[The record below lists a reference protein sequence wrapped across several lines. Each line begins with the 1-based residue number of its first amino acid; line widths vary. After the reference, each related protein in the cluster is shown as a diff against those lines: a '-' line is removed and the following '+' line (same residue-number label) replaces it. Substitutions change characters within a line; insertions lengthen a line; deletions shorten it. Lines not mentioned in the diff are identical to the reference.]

1 MKKEIWKRMLCVA
14 TATVVCLTSIPG
26 TVFADETGCK
36 EAKDGKHVP
45 NEDKKELVK
54 MATCTEDGEWL
65 IYCLYCNTQYTTEII
80 PATGHEW
87 GDKKQ
92 IREAG
97 CVTTGE
103 VQYTCQNCNEV
114 KTETT
119 PAKGHTIVTD
129 KGVTP
134 TCTQSGLTEGKHC
147 SVCNEVIQKQKK
159 LAPKKHHA
167 VTDKAVE
174 ATCSKEG
181 LTEGKHCSVCNQ
193 VLVEQKK
200 VRKKRHVLQKKKGT
214 PATCTE
220 YGWTDRIFC
229 TVCNTVTQRRV
240 RIAPLGHTIVTDPAV
255 EATCTESGLTEGKH
269 CSVCKKVITRQ
280 KEIPAKG
287 HKIVTDP
294 AVEATC
300 TQSGLT
306 EGKHCSVCKEVIT
319 EQKVIPAKGH
329 TIVTDKA
336 VKATCEQSG
345 LTEGTHCSD
354 CNEVIQKQETIAAL
368 GHEYIAGAIYDKK
381 TAQVVDI
388 CKRCAKQT
396 KRLANL
402 VSLIGDEQN
411 TKFEDMDGK
420 EISSIPD
427 NLKIFSG
434 ESEDGKRNLLY
445 VNEKDEKQLR
455 EFSMLSE
462 HKELNNLTLQF
473 GKDENAGTIQMDAAD
488 GINQLG
494 IRMKPYENGEVLIY
508 VSEDIVNASIKNI
521 KKNGNS
527 IICETDNGSKLAIS
541 SDHMNYEVGK
551 TDVPKKKD
559 DSVLNQL
566 VAKRVEGSEDTVEF
580 SLQQVEEE
588 QKDSK
593 TEDESKAEKD
603 SKTEDKSKAENESK
617 AEDKSKTEDTAKTE
631 DKSASEDPMEPIQ
644 IIFATKEMAKDEE
657 EDEKKSQDD
666 STQIKMIEEDEPT
679 QKIEKIKDEEPSII
693 IVRFV
698 DPPVEEKKEEKE
710 EEKQEEVKTVNF
722 EFETLHTSCTISGYK
737 YCSFKEVN
745 DKYHKCKNKK
755 NIFKKCK
762 NTDTHKWSKGKCGEC
777 GAWHYNHTPVYYD
790 KIKDGIQG
798 WCTTCGMKWTGRGW
812 VIYGS

>member
-14 TATVVCLTSIPG
+14 TATVVCLTFIPG

-65 IYCLYCNTQYTTEII
+65 IYCLYCNTQYTTEVI

-87 GDKKQ
+87 GNKKQ

-114 KTETT
+114 KTETI

-147 SVCNEVIQKQKK
+147 SVCNEVLRKQKK

-240 RIAPLGHTIVTDPAV
+240 RIAPLGH
-255 EATCTESGLTEGKH
+255 
-269 CSVCKKVITRQ
+269 
-280 KEIPAKG
+280 
-287 HKIVTDP
+287 KIVTDP

-336 VKATCEQSG
+336 VKATCEQNG

-368 GHEYIAGAIYDKK
+368 GHEYIVGAIYDKK

-494 IRMKPYENGEVLIY
+494 IRMKPYENEEVLIY
-508 VSEDIVNASIKNI
+508 VSEDIVNAPIKNI

-541 SDHMNYEVGK
+541 SDHMNYKVGK

-580 SLQQVEEE
+580 SLQQIEEE
-588 QKDSK
+588 QKD
-593 TEDESKAEKD
+593 
-603 SKTEDKSKAENESK
+603 
-617 AEDKSKTEDTAKTE
+617 SKTEDTAKTE

-644 IIFATKEMAKDEE
+644 IIFETKEMAKDEE

-693 IVRFV
+693 IIRFV

-755 NIFKKCK
+755 NVFKKCK
-762 NTDTHKWSKGKCGEC
+762 NTDTHKWSKGKCVEC

-790 KIKDGIQG
+790 KIKDGIHG

>member
-1 MKKEIWKRMLCVA
+1 MKKGIWKRILCVA

-26 TVFADETGCK
+26 TVFADETGGK

-54 MATCTEDGEWL
+54 MATCTEDGECL
-65 IYCLYCNTQYTTEII
+65 IYCLYCNTQYTTEVI

-114 KTETT
+114 KTETI

-134 TCTQSGLTEGKHC
+134 TCTQTGLTEGKHC
-147 SVCNEVIQKQKK
+147 SVCNEVIRKQKK

-240 RIAPLGHTIVTDPAV
+240 RIAPLGHKIVTDKAV

-306 EGKHCSVCKEVIT
+306 EG
-319 EQKVIPAKGH
+319 
-329 TIVTDKA
+329 
-336 VKATCEQSG
+336 
-345 LTEGTHCSD
+345 THCSD

-368 GHEYIAGAIYDKK
+368 GHEYLSGAIYDKK

-551 TDVPKKKD
+551 KDVPKKKD

-588 QKDSK
+588 QKD
-593 TEDESKAEKD
+593 
-603 SKTEDKSKAENESK
+603 
-617 AEDKSKTEDTAKTE
+617 SKTEDTAKTE

-693 IVRFV
+693 IIRFV

-710 EEKQEEVKTVNF
+710 EEKQEEVKTENF

-755 NIFKKCK
+755 NVFKKCK
-762 NTDTHKWSKGKCGEC
+762 NTDTHKWSKGKCVEC

-790 KIKDGIQG
+790 RVVKKGEHG
-798 WCTTCGMKWTGRGW
+798 WCTTCGMKWSGRNW
-812 VIYGS
+812 TL

>member
-65 IYCLYCNTQYTTEII
+65 IYCLYCNTQYTTEVI

-114 KTETT
+114 KTETI

-134 TCTQSGLTEGKHC
+134 TCTQTGLTEGKHC
-147 SVCNEVIQKQKK
+147 SVCNEVIRKQKK

-240 RIAPLGHTIVTDPAV
+240 RIAPLGHKIVTDKAV

-306 EGKHCSVCKEVIT
+306 EG
-319 EQKVIPAKGH
+319 
-329 TIVTDKA
+329 
-336 VKATCEQSG
+336 
-345 LTEGTHCSD
+345 THCSD

-368 GHEYIAGAIYDKK
+368 GHEYLSGAIYDKK

-434 ESEDGKRNLLY
+434 ESDDGKRNLLY

-541 SDHMNYEVGK
+541 SDHMNYKVGK

-580 SLQQVEEE
+580 SLQQIEEE
-588 QKDSK
+588 QKD
-593 TEDESKAEKD
+593 
-603 SKTEDKSKAENESK
+603 
-617 AEDKSKTEDTAKTE
+617 SKTEDTAKTE
-631 DKSASEDPMEPIQ
+631 DKSASEEPMEPIR
-644 IIFATKEMAKDEE
+644 IIFETKEMAKDEE

-693 IVRFV
+693 IIRFV

-755 NIFKKCK
+755 NVFKKCK
-762 NTDTHKWSKGKCGEC
+762 NTDTHKWSKGKCVEC

-790 KIKDGIQG
+790 RVVKKGEHG
-798 WCTTCGMKWTGRGW
+798 WCTTCGMKWSGRNW
-812 VIYGS
+812 TL

>member
-229 TVCNTVTQRRV
+229 TVCNTITQRRV
-240 RIAPLGHTIVTDPAV
+240 RIAPLGHKIVTDKAV

-269 CSVCKKVITRQ
+269 CSVCKK
-280 KEIPAKG
+280 
-287 HKIVTDP
+287 
-294 AVEATC
+294 
-300 TQSGLT
+300 
-306 EGKHCSVCKEVIT
+306 VIT

-368 GHEYIAGAIYDKK
+368 GHEYLSGAIYDKK

-541 SDHMNYEVGK
+541 SDHMNYKVGK

-580 SLQQVEEE
+580 SLQQIEEE
-588 QKDSK
+588 QKD
-593 TEDESKAEKD
+593 
-603 SKTEDKSKAENESK
+603 
-617 AEDKSKTEDTAKTE
+617 SKTEDTAKTE
-631 DKSASEDPMEPIQ
+631 DKSASEEPMEPIQ

-693 IVRFV
+693 IIRFV

-762 NTDTHKWSKGKCGEC
+762 NTDTHKWSKGKCVEC

-790 KIKDGIQG
+790 KIKDGIHG

>member
-1 MKKEIWKRMLCVA
+1 M
-14 TATVVCLTSIPG
+14 
-26 TVFADETGCK
+26 
-36 EAKDGKHVP
+36 
-45 NEDKKELVK
+45 
-54 MATCTEDGEWL
+54 
-65 IYCLYCNTQYTTEII
+65 
-80 PATGHEW
+80 
-87 GDKKQ
+87 
-92 IREAG
+92 
-97 CVTTGE
+97 
-103 VQYTCQNCNEV
+103 
-114 KTETT
+114 
-119 PAKGHTIVTD
+119 
-129 KGVTP
+129 
-134 TCTQSGLTEGKHC
+134 
-147 SVCNEVIQKQKK
+147 
-159 LAPKKHHA
+159 
-167 VTDKAVE
+167 
-174 ATCSKEG
+174 
-181 LTEGKHCSVCNQ
+181 
-193 VLVEQKK
+193 EQKK

-240 RIAPLGHTIVTDPAV
+240 RIAPLGHKIVTDKAV

-287 HKIVTDP
+287 HKIVMDP

-580 SLQQVEEE
+580 SLQQIEEE
-588 QKDSK
+588 QKD
-593 TEDESKAEKD
+593 
-603 SKTEDKSKAENESK
+603 
-617 AEDKSKTEDTAKTE
+617 SKTEDTAKTE
-631 DKSASEDPMEPIQ
+631 DKSASEEPMEPIR
-644 IIFATKEMAKDEE
+644 IIFETKEMAKDED

-679 QKIEKIKDEEPSII
+679 QKIEKIKMRSRVSSSSDS
-693 IVRFV
+693 
-698 DPPVEEKKEEKE
+698 
-710 EEKQEEVKTVNF
+710 
-722 EFETLHTSCTISGYK
+722 
-737 YCSFKEVN
+737 
-745 DKYHKCKNKK
+745 
-755 NIFKKCK
+755 
-762 NTDTHKWSKGKCGEC
+762 
-777 GAWHYNHTPVYYD
+777 
-790 KIKDGIQG
+790 
-798 WCTTCGMKWTGRGW
+798 
-812 VIYGS
+812 

>member
-147 SVCNEVIQKQKK
+147 SVCNEVIRKQKK

-240 RIAPLGHTIVTDPAV
+240 RIAPLGHKIVTDKAV
-255 EATCTESGLTEGKH
+255 EATCTE
-269 CSVCKKVITRQ
+269 
-280 KEIPAKG
+280 
-287 HKIVTDP
+287 
-294 AVEATC
+294 
-300 TQSGLT
+300 SGLT

-368 GHEYIAGAIYDKK
+368 GHEYLSGAIYDKK

-434 ESEDGKRNLLY
+434 ESDDGKRNLLY

-527 IICETDNGSKLAIS
+527 IICETDNGSKLVIS
-541 SDHMNYEVGK
+541 SDHMNYKVGK

-580 SLQQVEEE
+580 SLQQIEEE

-593 TEDESKAEKD
+593 TK
-603 SKTEDKSKAENESK
+603 
-617 AEDKSKTEDTAKTE
+617 DTAKTE
-631 DKSASEDPMEPIQ
+631 DKSASEEPMEPIR
-644 IIFATKEMAKDEE
+644 IIFETKEMAKDEE

-666 STQIKMIEEDEPT
+666 STQIKMIKEDEPT

-693 IVRFV
+693 IIRFV

-722 EFETLHTSCTISGYK
+722 EFETLHTSCTISGYE

>member
-65 IYCLYCNTQYTTEII
+65 IYCLYCNTQYTTEVI

-114 KTETT
+114 KTETI

-134 TCTQSGLTEGKHC
+134 TCTQTGLTEGKHC
-147 SVCNEVIQKQKK
+147 SVCNEVIRKQKK

-240 RIAPLGHTIVTDPAV
+240 RIAPLGHKIVTDKAV

-306 EGKHCSVCKEVIT
+306 EG
-319 EQKVIPAKGH
+319 
-329 TIVTDKA
+329 
-336 VKATCEQSG
+336 
-345 LTEGTHCSD
+345 THCSD

-368 GHEYIAGAIYDKK
+368 GHEYLSGAIYDKK

-541 SDHMNYEVGK
+541 SDHMNYKVGK

-593 TEDESKAEKD
+593 TED
-603 SKTEDKSKAENESK
+603 
-617 AEDKSKTEDTAKTE
+617 TAKTE
-631 DKSASEDPMEPIQ
+631 DKSASEEPMEPIR
-644 IIFATKEMAKDEE
+644 IIFETKEMAKDED

-666 STQIKMIEEDEPT
+666 STQIKMIKEDEPT

-693 IVRFV
+693 IIRFV

-755 NIFKKCK
+755 NVFKKCK
-762 NTDTHKWSKGKCGEC
+762 NTDTHKWSKGKCVEC

-790 KIKDGIQG
+790 KIKDGIHG

>member
-1 MKKEIWKRMLCVA
+1 MKKGIWKRILCVA

-65 IYCLYCNTQYTTEII
+65 IYCLYCNTQYTTEVI

-97 CVTTGE
+97 CVTTSE

-147 SVCNEVIQKQKK
+147 SVCNEVIRKQKK

-240 RIAPLGHTIVTDPAV
+240 RIAPLGHKIVTDKAV

-280 KEIPAKG
+280 QEIPAKG

-306 EGKHCSVCKEVIT
+306 EGKHCS
-319 EQKVIPAKGH
+319 
-329 TIVTDKA
+329 
-336 VKATCEQSG
+336 
-345 LTEGTHCSD
+345 D

-368 GHEYIAGAIYDKK
+368 GHEYLSGAIYDKK

-402 VSLIGDEQN
+402 VSLTGNEQN

-541 SDHMNYEVGK
+541 SDHMNYKVGK

-580 SLQQVEEE
+580 SLQQIEEE
-588 QKDSK
+588 QKD
-593 TEDESKAEKD
+593 
-603 SKTEDKSKAENESK
+603 
-617 AEDKSKTEDTAKTE
+617 SKTEDTAKTE

-644 IIFATKEMAKDEE
+644 IIFATKEMAKDED

-666 STQIKMIEEDEPT
+666 STQIKMIKEDEPT
-679 QKIEKIKDEEPSII
+679 QKIGKIKDEEPSII
-693 IVRFV
+693 IIRFV

-762 NTDTHKWSKGKCGEC
+762 NTDTHKWSKGKCVEC

-790 KIKDGIQG
+790 KIKDGIHG
-798 WCTTCGMKWTGRGW
+798 WCTTCGMKWSGRNW
-812 VIYGS
+812 TL

>member
-1 MKKEIWKRMLCVA
+1 MKKEIWKRILCVA

-65 IYCLYCNTQYTTEII
+65 IYCLYCNTQYTTEVI

-119 PAKGHTIVTD
+119 PAKGHTIITD

-147 SVCNEVIQKQKK
+147 SVCNEVLRKQKK

-240 RIAPLGHTIVTDPAV
+240 RIAPLGHKIVTDKAV

-280 KEIPAKG
+280 QEIPAKG

-300 TQSGLT
+300 T
-306 EGKHCSVCKEVIT
+306 
-319 EQKVIPAKGH
+319 
-329 TIVTDKA
+329 
-336 VKATCEQSG
+336 QSG

-368 GHEYIAGAIYDKK
+368 GHEYLSGAIYDKK

-541 SDHMNYEVGK
+541 SDHMNYKVGK

-580 SLQQVEEE
+580 SLQQIEEE

-593 TEDESKAEKD
+593 TK
-603 SKTEDKSKAENESK
+603 
-617 AEDKSKTEDTAKTE
+617 DTAKTE
-631 DKSASEDPMEPIQ
+631 DKSASEEPMEPIR
-644 IIFATKEMAKDEE
+644 IIFETKEMAKDDD

-693 IVRFV
+693 IIRFV

-755 NIFKKCK
+755 NVFKKCK
-762 NTDTHKWSKGKCGEC
+762 NTDTHKWSKGKCVEC

-790 KIKDGIQG
+790 RVVKKGEHG
-798 WCTTCGMKWTGRGW
+798 WCTTCGMKWSGRNW
-812 VIYGS
+812 TL

>member
-1 MKKEIWKRMLCVA
+1 MKKGIWKRILCVA

-54 MATCTEDGEWL
+54 MATCTEDGECL
-65 IYCLYCNTQYTTEII
+65 IYCLYCNTQYTTEVI

-114 KTETT
+114 KTETI

-134 TCTQSGLTEGKHC
+134 TCTQTGLTEGKHC
-147 SVCNEVIQKQKK
+147 SVCNEVIRKQKK

-181 LTEGKHCSVCNQ
+181 LTEGKHCS
-193 VLVEQKK
+193 
-200 VRKKRHVLQKKKGT
+200 
-214 PATCTE
+214 
-220 YGWTDRIFC
+220 
-229 TVCNTVTQRRV
+229 
-240 RIAPLGHTIVTDPAV
+240 
-255 EATCTESGLTEGKH
+255 
-269 CSVCKKVITRQ
+269 
-280 KEIPAKG
+280 
-287 HKIVTDP
+287 
-294 AVEATC
+294 
-300 TQSGLT
+300 
-306 EGKHCSVCKEVIT
+306 
-319 EQKVIPAKGH
+319 
-329 TIVTDKA
+329 
-336 VKATCEQSG
+336 
-345 LTEGTHCSD
+345 D

-368 GHEYIAGAIYDKK
+368 GHEYLSGAIYDKK

-551 TDVPKKKD
+551 KDVPKKKD

-588 QKDSK
+588 QKD
-593 TEDESKAEKD
+593 
-603 SKTEDKSKAENESK
+603 
-617 AEDKSKTEDTAKTE
+617 SKTEDTAKTE

-693 IVRFV
+693 IIRFV

-755 NIFKKCK
+755 NVFKKCK
-762 NTDTHKWSKGKCGEC
+762 NTDTHKWSKGKCVEC

-790 KIKDGIQG
+790 RVVKKGEHG
-798 WCTTCGMKWTGRGW
+798 WCTTCGMKWSGRNW
-812 VIYGS
+812 TL

>member
-1 MKKEIWKRMLCVA
+1 M
-14 TATVVCLTSIPG
+14 
-26 TVFADETGCK
+26 
-36 EAKDGKHVP
+36 
-45 NEDKKELVK
+45 
-54 MATCTEDGEWL
+54 
-65 IYCLYCNTQYTTEII
+65 
-80 PATGHEW
+80 
-87 GDKKQ
+87 
-92 IREAG
+92 
-97 CVTTGE
+97 
-103 VQYTCQNCNEV
+103 
-114 KTETT
+114 
-119 PAKGHTIVTD
+119 
-129 KGVTP
+129 
-134 TCTQSGLTEGKHC
+134 
-147 SVCNEVIQKQKK
+147 
-159 LAPKKHHA
+159 
-167 VTDKAVE
+167 
-174 ATCSKEG
+174 
-181 LTEGKHCSVCNQ
+181 
-193 VLVEQKK
+193 
-200 VRKKRHVLQKKKGT
+200 
-214 PATCTE
+214 
-220 YGWTDRIFC
+220 
-229 TVCNTVTQRRV
+229 
-240 RIAPLGHTIVTDPAV
+240 
-255 EATCTESGLTEGKH
+255 
-269 CSVCKKVITRQ
+269 
-280 KEIPAKG
+280 
-287 HKIVTDP
+287 
-294 AVEATC
+294 
-300 TQSGLT
+300 
-306 EGKHCSVCKEVIT
+306 IT

-381 TAQVVDI
+381 TAQVIDI

-402 VSLIGDEQN
+402 VSLMGDEQN

-434 ESEDGKRNLLY
+434 ESVDGKRNLLY

-494 IRMKPYENGEVLIY
+494 IRMKPYKNGEVLIY

-527 IICETDNGSKLAIS
+527 IICETDNGSKLTIS

-588 QKDSK
+588 QKDLK

-631 DKSASEDPMEPIQ
+631 DKSASEEPMEPIR
-644 IIFATKEMAKDEE
+644 IIFETKEMAKDEE

-666 STQIKMIEEDEPT
+666 STQIKMIKEDEPT

-693 IVRFV
+693 IIRFV

-722 EFETLHTSCTISGYK
+722 EFETLHTSCTISGYE

-762 NTDTHKWSKGKCGEC
+762 NTDTHKWSKGKCVEC

-790 KIKDGIQG
+790 RVVKKGEHG
-798 WCTTCGMKWTGRGW
+798 WCTTCGMKWSGRNW
-812 VIYGS
+812 TL

>member
-1 MKKEIWKRMLCVA
+1 MEKD
-14 TATVVCLTSIPG
+14 VVCLTSIPG

-65 IYCLYCNTQYTTEII
+65 IYCLYCNTQYTTEVI

-97 CVTTGE
+97 CMTTGE

-147 SVCNEVIQKQKK
+147 SVCNEMLRKQKK

-181 LTEGKHCSVCNQ
+181 LTEGRHCSVCNQ

-240 RIAPLGHTIVTDPAV
+240 RIAPLGHKIVTDKAV

-280 KEIPAKG
+280 QEIPAKG

-300 TQSGLT
+300 T
-306 EGKHCSVCKEVIT
+306 
-319 EQKVIPAKGH
+319 
-329 TIVTDKA
+329 
-336 VKATCEQSG
+336 QSG

-368 GHEYIAGAIYDKK
+368 GHEYLSGAIYDKK

-551 TDVPKKKD
+551 TDVPKRKD

-580 SLQQVEEE
+580 SLQQIEEE
-588 QKDSK
+588 QKD
-593 TEDESKAEKD
+593 
-603 SKTEDKSKAENESK
+603 
-617 AEDKSKTEDTAKTE
+617 SKTEDTAKTE
-631 DKSASEDPMEPIQ
+631 DKSASEEPMEPIR
-644 IIFATKEMAKDEE
+644 IIFETKEMAKDEE

-693 IVRFV
+693 IIRFV

-755 NIFKKCK
+755 NVFKKCK
-762 NTDTHKWSKGKCGEC
+762 NTDTHKWSKGKCVEC

-790 KIKDGIQG
+790 KIKDGIHG

>member
-14 TATVVCLTSIPG
+14 TATVVCLTFIPG

-65 IYCLYCNTQYTTEII
+65 IYCLYCNTQYTTEVI

-87 GDKKQ
+87 GNKKQ

-114 KTETT
+114 KTETI

-147 SVCNEVIQKQKK
+147 SVCNEVLRKQKK

-240 RIAPLGHTIVTDPAV
+240 RIAPLGH
-255 EATCTESGLTEGKH
+255 
-269 CSVCKKVITRQ
+269 
-280 KEIPAKG
+280 
-287 HKIVTDP
+287 KIVTDP

-336 VKATCEQSG
+336 VKATCEQNG

-368 GHEYIAGAIYDKK
+368 GHEYIVGAIYDKK

-541 SDHMNYEVGK
+541 SDHMNYKVGK

-580 SLQQVEEE
+580 SLQQIEEE

-593 TEDESKAEKD
+593 TED
-603 SKTEDKSKAENESK
+603 
-617 AEDKSKTEDTAKTE
+617 TAKTE
-631 DKSASEDPMEPIQ
+631 DESASEEPMEPIR

-666 STQIKMIEEDEPT
+666 STQIKMIKEDEPT

-693 IVRFV
+693 IIRFV

-762 NTDTHKWSKGKCGEC
+762 NTDTHKWSKGKCVEC

-790 KIKDGIQG
+790 KIKDGIHG

>member
-65 IYCLYCNTQYTTEII
+65 IYCLYCNTQYTTEVI

-92 IREAG
+92 IREVG

-229 TVCNTVTQRRV
+229 TVCNTITQRRV
-240 RIAPLGHTIVTDPAV
+240 RIAPLGHTIVTDQAV
-255 EATCTESGLTEGKH
+255 EATCTQNGLTEGKH
-269 CSVCKKVITRQ
+269 CSVCN
-280 KEIPAKG
+280 
-287 HKIVTDP
+287 
-294 AVEATC
+294 
-300 TQSGLT
+300 
-306 EGKHCSVCKEVIT
+306 EVIT
-319 EQKVIPAKGH
+319 KQKEIPAKGH

-368 GHEYIAGAIYDKK
+368 GHEYLSGAIYDKK

-402 VSLIGDEQN
+402 VSLTGNEQN

-445 VNEKDEKQLR
+445 VNEKDKKQLR

-527 IICETDNGSKLAIS
+527 IICETDNGSKLVIS
-541 SDHMNYEVGK
+541 SDHMNYKVGK

-580 SLQQVEEE
+580 SLQQIEEE

-593 TEDESKAEKD
+593 TK
-603 SKTEDKSKAENESK
+603 
-617 AEDKSKTEDTAKTE
+617 DTAKTE
-631 DKSASEDPMEPIQ
+631 DKSASEEPMEPIR
-644 IIFATKEMAKDEE
+644 IIFETKEMAKDDD

-693 IVRFV
+693 IIRFV

-722 EFETLHTSCTISGYK
+722 KFETLHTSCTISGYK

-762 NTDTHKWSKGKCGEC
+762 NTDTHKWSKGKCVEC

-790 KIKDGIQG
+790 RVVKKGEHG
-798 WCTTCGMKWTGRGW
+798 WCTTCGMKWSGRNW
-812 VIYGS
+812 TL

>member
-65 IYCLYCNTQYTTEII
+65 IYCLYCNTQYTTEVI

-147 SVCNEVIQKQKK
+147 SVCNEVIRKQKK

-240 RIAPLGHTIVTDPAV
+240 RIAPLGHKIVTDKAV

-269 CSVCKKVITRQ
+269 CSVCKK
-280 KEIPAKG
+280 
-287 HKIVTDP
+287 
-294 AVEATC
+294 
-300 TQSGLT
+300 
-306 EGKHCSVCKEVIT
+306 VIT

-368 GHEYIAGAIYDKK
+368 GHEYLSGAIYDKK

-402 VSLIGDEQN
+402 VSLTGNEQN

-527 IICETDNGSKLAIS
+527 IICETDNGSKLVIS
-541 SDHMNYEVGK
+541 SDHMNYKVGK

-580 SLQQVEEE
+580 SLQQIEEE

-593 TEDESKAEKD
+593 TK
-603 SKTEDKSKAENESK
+603 
-617 AEDKSKTEDTAKTE
+617 DTAKTK
-631 DKSASEDPMEPIQ
+631 DKSASEEPMEPIR
-644 IIFATKEMAKDEE
+644 IIFETKEMAKDDD

-693 IVRFV
+693 IIRFV

-722 EFETLHTSCTISGYK
+722 KFETLHTSCTISGYK

-762 NTDTHKWSKGKCGEC
+762 NTDTHKWSKGKCVEC

-790 KIKDGIQG
+790 RVVKKGEHG
-798 WCTTCGMKWTGRGW
+798 WCTTCGMKWSGRNW
-812 VIYGS
+812 TL

>member
-65 IYCLYCNTQYTTEII
+65 IYCLYCNTQYTTEVI

-229 TVCNTVTQRRV
+229 TVCNTITQRMV
-240 RIAPLGHTIVTDPAV
+240 RIAPLGHTIVTDQAV
-255 EATCTESGLTEGKH
+255 EATCTQNGLTEGKH
-269 CSVCKKVITRQ
+269 CSVCN
-280 KEIPAKG
+280 
-287 HKIVTDP
+287 
-294 AVEATC
+294 
-300 TQSGLT
+300 
-306 EGKHCSVCKEVIT
+306 EVIT
-319 EQKVIPAKGH
+319 KQKEIPAKGH

-368 GHEYIAGAIYDKK
+368 GHEYLSGAIYDKK

-402 VSLIGDEQN
+402 VSLTGNEQN

-445 VNEKDEKQLR
+445 VNEKDKKQLR

-527 IICETDNGSKLAIS
+527 IICETDNGSKLVIS
-541 SDHMNYEVGK
+541 SDHMNYKVGK

-580 SLQQVEEE
+580 SLQQIEEE

-593 TEDESKAEKD
+593 TK
-603 SKTEDKSKAENESK
+603 
-617 AEDKSKTEDTAKTE
+617 DTAKTE
-631 DKSASEDPMEPIQ
+631 DKSASEEPMEPIR
-644 IIFATKEMAKDEE
+644 IIFETKEMAKDDD

-693 IVRFV
+693 IIRFV

-722 EFETLHTSCTISGYK
+722 KFETLHTSCTISGYK

-762 NTDTHKWSKGKCGEC
+762 NTDTHKWSKGKCVEC

-790 KIKDGIQG
+790 RVVKKGEHG
-798 WCTTCGMKWTGRGW
+798 WCTTCGMKWSGRNW
-812 VIYGS
+812 TL

>member
-45 NEDKKELVK
+45 NEAKKELVK

-103 VQYTCQNCNEV
+103 VQYTCQNCSEV

-240 RIAPLGHTIVTDPAV
+240 RIAPLGHKIVTDKAV

-300 TQSGLT
+300 TQNGLT
-306 EGKHCSVCKEVIT
+306 EGKHCSVCNEVIT
-319 EQKVIPAKGH
+319 KQKEIPAKGH

-354 CNEVIQKQETIAAL
+354 CNEVIQKQETVAAL

-381 TAQVVDI
+381 TAQVTDI
-388 CKRCAKQT
+388 CKRCGKKT

-402 VSLIGDEQN
+402 VSLTGNEQN

-420 EISSIPD
+420 EISSIPE

-455 EFSMLSE
+455 EFSML
-462 HKELNNLTLQF
+462 F
-473 GKDENAGTIQMDAAD
+473 RA
-488 GINQLG
+488 
-494 IRMKPYENGEVLIY
+494 
-508 VSEDIVNASIKNI
+508 
-521 KKNGNS
+521 
-527 IICETDNGSKLAIS
+527 
-541 SDHMNYEVGK
+541 
-551 TDVPKKKD
+551 
-559 DSVLNQL
+559 
-566 VAKRVEGSEDTVEF
+566 
-580 SLQQVEEE
+580 
-588 QKDSK
+588 
-593 TEDESKAEKD
+593 
-603 SKTEDKSKAENESK
+603 
-617 AEDKSKTEDTAKTE
+617 
-631 DKSASEDPMEPIQ
+631 
-644 IIFATKEMAKDEE
+644 
-657 EDEKKSQDD
+657 
-666 STQIKMIEEDEPT
+666 
-679 QKIEKIKDEEPSII
+679 
-693 IVRFV
+693 
-698 DPPVEEKKEEKE
+698 
-710 EEKQEEVKTVNF
+710 
-722 EFETLHTSCTISGYK
+722 
-737 YCSFKEVN
+737 
-745 DKYHKCKNKK
+745 
-755 NIFKKCK
+755 
-762 NTDTHKWSKGKCGEC
+762 
-777 GAWHYNHTPVYYD
+777 
-790 KIKDGIQG
+790 
-798 WCTTCGMKWTGRGW
+798 
-812 VIYGS
+812 

>member
-1 MKKEIWKRMLCVA
+1 MEKD
-14 TATVVCLTSIPG
+14 VVCLTSIPG

-65 IYCLYCNTQYTTEII
+65 IYCLYCNTQYTTEVI

-97 CVTTGE
+97 CMTTGE

-147 SVCNEVIQKQKK
+147 SVCNEVIRKQKK

-181 LTEGKHCSVCNQ
+181 LTEGRHCSVCNQ

-240 RIAPLGHTIVTDPAV
+240 RIAPLGHKIVTDKAV

-306 EGKHCSVCKEVIT
+306 EG
-319 EQKVIPAKGH
+319 
-329 TIVTDKA
+329 
-336 VKATCEQSG
+336 
-345 LTEGTHCSD
+345 THCSD

-368 GHEYIAGAIYDKK
+368 GHEYLSGAIYDKK

-551 TDVPKKKD
+551 TDVPKRKD

-580 SLQQVEEE
+580 SLQQIEEE
-588 QKDSK
+588 QKD
-593 TEDESKAEKD
+593 
-603 SKTEDKSKAENESK
+603 
-617 AEDKSKTEDTAKTE
+617 SKTEDTAKTE
-631 DKSASEDPMEPIQ
+631 DKSASEEPMEPIR
-644 IIFATKEMAKDEE
+644 IIFETKEMAKDEE

-693 IVRFV
+693 IIRFV

-755 NIFKKCK
+755 NVFKKCK
-762 NTDTHKWSKGKCGEC
+762 NTDTHKWSKGKCVEC

-790 KIKDGIQG
+790 KIKDGIHG

>member
-65 IYCLYCNTQYTTEII
+65 IYCLYCNTQYTTEVI

-114 KTETT
+114 KTETI

-134 TCTQSGLTEGKHC
+134 TCTQTGLTEGKHC
-147 SVCNEVIQKQKK
+147 SVCNEVIRKQKK

-167 VTDKAVE
+167 ITDKAVE

-240 RIAPLGHTIVTDPAV
+240 RIAPLGHKIVTDKAV

-306 EGKHCSVCKEVIT
+306 EG
-319 EQKVIPAKGH
+319 
-329 TIVTDKA
+329 
-336 VKATCEQSG
+336 
-345 LTEGTHCSD
+345 THCSD

-368 GHEYIAGAIYDKK
+368 GHEYLSGAIYDKK

-541 SDHMNYEVGK
+541 SDHMNYKVGK

-593 TEDESKAEKD
+593 TED
-603 SKTEDKSKAENESK
+603 
-617 AEDKSKTEDTAKTE
+617 TAKTE
-631 DKSASEDPMEPIQ
+631 DKSASEEPMEPIR
-644 IIFATKEMAKDEE
+644 IIFETKEMAKD

-666 STQIKMIEEDEPT
+666 STQIKMIKEDEPT

-693 IVRFV
+693 IIRFV

-762 NTDTHKWSKGKCGEC
+762 NTDTHKWSKGKCVEC

-790 KIKDGIQG
+790 RVVKKGEHG
-798 WCTTCGMKWTGRGW
+798 WCTTCGMKWSGRNW
-812 VIYGS
+812 TL

>member
-65 IYCLYCNTQYTTEII
+65 IYCLYCNTQYTTEVI

-97 CVTTGE
+97 CMTTGE

-147 SVCNEVIQKQKK
+147 SVCNEMLRKQKK

-229 TVCNTVTQRRV
+229 TVCNTITQRRV
-240 RIAPLGHTIVTDPAV
+240 RIAPLGHTIVTDQAV
-255 EATCTESGLTEGKH
+255 EATCTQNGLTEGKH
-269 CSVCKKVITRQ
+269 CSVCN
-280 KEIPAKG
+280 
-287 HKIVTDP
+287 
-294 AVEATC
+294 
-300 TQSGLT
+300 
-306 EGKHCSVCKEVIT
+306 EVIT
-319 EQKVIPAKGH
+319 KQKEIPAKGH

-368 GHEYIAGAIYDKK
+368 GHEYLSGAIYDKK
-381 TAQVVDI
+381 TAQVIDI

-402 VSLIGDEQN
+402 VSLMGDEQN

-434 ESEDGKRNLLY
+434 ESDDGKRNLLY

-541 SDHMNYEVGK
+541 SDHMNYKVGK

-580 SLQQVEEE
+580 SLQQIEEE
-588 QKDSK
+588 QKD
-593 TEDESKAEKD
+593 
-603 SKTEDKSKAENESK
+603 
-617 AEDKSKTEDTAKTE
+617 SKTEDTAKTE
-631 DKSASEDPMEPIQ
+631 DKSASEEPMEPIR
-644 IIFATKEMAKDEE
+644 IIFETKEMAKDEE

-666 STQIKMIEEDEPT
+666 STQIKMIKEDEPT

-693 IVRFV
+693 IIRFV

-762 NTDTHKWSKGKCGEC
+762 NTDTHKWSKGKCVEC

-790 KIKDGIQG
+790 KIKDGIHG

>member
-1 MKKEIWKRMLCVA
+1 MKKGIWKRILCVA

-65 IYCLYCNTQYTTEII
+65 IYCLYCNTQYTTEVI

-114 KTETT
+114 KTETI

-134 TCTQSGLTEGKHC
+134 TCTQ
-147 SVCNEVIQKQKK
+147 
-159 LAPKKHHA
+159 
-167 VTDKAVE
+167 
-174 ATCSKEG
+174 
-181 LTEGKHCSVCNQ
+181 
-193 VLVEQKK
+193 
-200 VRKKRHVLQKKKGT
+200 
-214 PATCTE
+214 
-220 YGWTDRIFC
+220 
-229 TVCNTVTQRRV
+229 
-240 RIAPLGHTIVTDPAV
+240 
-255 EATCTESGLTEGKH
+255 SGLTEGKH

-368 GHEYIAGAIYDKK
+368 GHEYLSGAIYDKK
-381 TAQVVDI
+381 TAQVIDI

-402 VSLIGDEQN
+402 VSLMGDEQN

-693 IVRFV
+693 IIRFV

>member
-1 MKKEIWKRMLCVA
+1 MKKGIWKRMLCVA

-65 IYCLYCNTQYTTEII
+65 IYCLYCNTQYTTEVI

-114 KTETT
+114 KTETI

-147 SVCNEVIQKQKK
+147 SVCNEVIRKQKK

-240 RIAPLGHTIVTDPAV
+240 RIAPLGH
-255 EATCTESGLTEGKH
+255 
-269 CSVCKKVITRQ
+269 
-280 KEIPAKG
+280 
-287 HKIVTDP
+287 KIVTDP

-368 GHEYIAGAIYDKK
+368 GHEYLSGAIYDKK

-473 GKDENAGTIQMDAAD
+473 GKDENAGTIQMDAGD

-551 TDVPKKKD
+551 TDVPKRKD

-580 SLQQVEEE
+580 SLQQIEEE
-588 QKDSK
+588 QKD
-593 TEDESKAEKD
+593 
-603 SKTEDKSKAENESK
+603 
-617 AEDKSKTEDTAKTE
+617 SKTEDTAKTE

-644 IIFATKEMAKDEE
+644 IIFETKEMAKDEE

-693 IVRFV
+693 IIRFV

-737 YCSFKEVN
+737 YCSFKEIN

>member
-65 IYCLYCNTQYTTEII
+65 IYCLYCNTQYTTEVI

-114 KTETT
+114 KTETI

-134 TCTQSGLTEGKHC
+134 TCTQTGLTEGKHC
-147 SVCNEVIQKQKK
+147 SVCNEVIRKQKK

-240 RIAPLGHTIVTDPAV
+240 RIAPLGHKIVTDKAV

-306 EGKHCSVCKEVIT
+306 EG
-319 EQKVIPAKGH
+319 
-329 TIVTDKA
+329 
-336 VKATCEQSG
+336 
-345 LTEGTHCSD
+345 THCSD

-368 GHEYIAGAIYDKK
+368 GHEYLSGAIYDKK

-551 TDVPKKKD
+551 TDVPKRKD

-580 SLQQVEEE
+580 SLQQIEEE
-588 QKDSK
+588 QKD
-593 TEDESKAEKD
+593 
-603 SKTEDKSKAENESK
+603 
-617 AEDKSKTEDTAKTE
+617 SKTEDTAKTE

-644 IIFATKEMAKDEE
+644 IIFETKEMAKDEE

-693 IVRFV
+693 IIRFV

-737 YCSFKEVN
+737 YCSFKEV
-745 DKYHKCKNKK
+745 
-755 NIFKKCK
+755 I
-762 NTDTHKWSKGKCGEC
+762 
-777 GAWHYNHTPVYYD
+777 
-790 KIKDGIQG
+790 IKLY
-798 WCTTCGMKWTGRGW
+798 M
-812 VIYGS
+812 SF

>member
-1 MKKEIWKRMLCVA
+1 MLCVA

-65 IYCLYCNTQYTTEII
+65 IYCLYCNTQYTTEVI

-147 SVCNEVIQKQKK
+147 SVCNEVIRKQKK

-240 RIAPLGHTIVTDPAV
+240 RIAPLGHKIVTDKAV

-269 CSVCKKVITRQ
+269 CSVCKK
-280 KEIPAKG
+280 
-287 HKIVTDP
+287 
-294 AVEATC
+294 
-300 TQSGLT
+300 
-306 EGKHCSVCKEVIT
+306 VIT

-368 GHEYIAGAIYDKK
+368 GHEYLSGAIYDKK

-402 VSLIGDEQN
+402 VSLTGNEQN

-527 IICETDNGSKLAIS
+527 IICETDNGSKLVIS
-541 SDHMNYEVGK
+541 SDHMNYKVGK

-580 SLQQVEEE
+580 SLQQIEEE

-593 TEDESKAEKD
+593 TK
-603 SKTEDKSKAENESK
+603 
-617 AEDKSKTEDTAKTE
+617 DTAKTE
-631 DKSASEDPMEPIQ
+631 DKSASEEPMEPIR
-644 IIFATKEMAKDEE
+644 IIFETKEMAKDDD

-693 IVRFV
+693 IIRFV

-722 EFETLHTSCTISGYK
+722 KFETLHTSCTISGYK

-762 NTDTHKWSKGKCGEC
+762 NTDTHKWSKGKCVEC

-790 KIKDGIQG
+790 RVVKKGEHG
-798 WCTTCGMKWTGRGW
+798 WCTTCGMKWSGRNW
-812 VIYGS
+812 TL

>member
-1 MKKEIWKRMLCVA
+1 MKKGIWKRILCVA

-65 IYCLYCNTQYTTEII
+65 IYCLYCNTQYTTEVI

-147 SVCNEVIQKQKK
+147 SVCNEVIRKQKK

-240 RIAPLGHTIVTDPAV
+240 RIAPLGHKIVTDKAV
-255 EATCTESGLTEGKH
+255 EATCTE
-269 CSVCKKVITRQ
+269 
-280 KEIPAKG
+280 
-287 HKIVTDP
+287 
-294 AVEATC
+294 
-300 TQSGLT
+300 SGLT

-368 GHEYIAGAIYDKK
+368 GHEYLSGAIYDKK

-434 ESEDGKRNLLY
+434 ESDDGKRNLLY

-473 GKDENAGTIQMDAAD
+473 GKDENAGAIQMDAAD

-541 SDHMNYEVGK
+541 SDHMNYKVGK

-593 TEDESKAEKD
+593 TED
-603 SKTEDKSKAENESK
+603 
-617 AEDKSKTEDTAKTE
+617 TAKTE
-631 DKSASEDPMEPIQ
+631 DKSASEEPMEPIQ
-644 IIFATKEMAKDEE
+644 IIFATKEMAKDDD

-666 STQIKMIEEDEPT
+666 STQIKMIKEDEPT

-693 IVRFV
+693 IIRFV

-722 EFETLHTSCTISGYK
+722 EFETLHTSCTISGYE

>member
-1 MKKEIWKRMLCVA
+1 MEKD
-14 TATVVCLTSIPG
+14 VVCLTSIPG

-65 IYCLYCNTQYTTEII
+65 IYCLYCNTQYTTEVI

-97 CVTTGE
+97 CMTTGE

-147 SVCNEVIQKQKK
+147 SVCNEMLRKQKK

-240 RIAPLGHTIVTDPAV
+240 RIAPLGHKIVTDKAV

-269 CSVCKKVITRQ
+269 CSVCKKVITWQ
-280 KEIPAKG
+280 QEIPAKG

-300 TQSGLT
+300 T
-306 EGKHCSVCKEVIT
+306 
-319 EQKVIPAKGH
+319 
-329 TIVTDKA
+329 
-336 VKATCEQSG
+336 QSG

-368 GHEYIAGAIYDKK
+368 GHEYLSGAIYDKK

-434 ESEDGKRNLLY
+434 ESDDGKRNLLY

-541 SDHMNYEVGK
+541 SDHMNYKVGK

-580 SLQQVEEE
+580 SLQQIEEE
-588 QKDSK
+588 QKD
-593 TEDESKAEKD
+593 
-603 SKTEDKSKAENESK
+603 
-617 AEDKSKTEDTAKTE
+617 SKTEDTAKTE
-631 DKSASEDPMEPIQ
+631 DKSASEEPMEPIR
-644 IIFATKEMAKDEE
+644 IIFETKEMAKDEE

-693 IVRFV
+693 IIRFV

-762 NTDTHKWSKGKCGEC
+762 NTDTHKWSKGKCVEC

-790 KIKDGIQG
+790 KIKDGIHG

>member
-1 MKKEIWKRMLCVA
+1 MKKGIWKRILCVA

-65 IYCLYCNTQYTTEII
+65 IYCLYCNTQYTTEVI

-114 KTETT
+114 KIETT

-147 SVCNEVIQKQKK
+147 SVCNEVIRKQKK

-229 TVCNTVTQRRV
+229 TVCNTITQRRV
-240 RIAPLGHTIVTDPAV
+240 RIAPLGHKIVTDKAV

-269 CSVCKKVITRQ
+269 CSVCKK
-280 KEIPAKG
+280 
-287 HKIVTDP
+287 
-294 AVEATC
+294 
-300 TQSGLT
+300 
-306 EGKHCSVCKEVIT
+306 VIT

-368 GHEYIAGAIYDKK
+368 GHEYLSGAIYDKK

-541 SDHMNYEVGK
+541 SDHMNYKVGK

-580 SLQQVEEE
+580 SLQQIEEE
-588 QKDSK
+588 QKD
-593 TEDESKAEKD
+593 
-603 SKTEDKSKAENESK
+603 
-617 AEDKSKTEDTAKTE
+617 SKTEDTAKTE
-631 DKSASEDPMEPIQ
+631 DKSASEEPMEPIQ

-693 IVRFV
+693 IIRFV

-722 EFETLHTSCTISGYK
+722 EFETLHTSCTISGYE

>member
-1 MKKEIWKRMLCVA
+1 MLCVA

-65 IYCLYCNTQYTTEII
+65 IYCLYCNTQYTTEVI

-229 TVCNTVTQRRV
+229 TVCNTITQRRV
-240 RIAPLGHTIVTDPAV
+240 RIAPLGHTIVTDQAV
-255 EATCTESGLTEGKH
+255 EATCTQNGLTEGKH
-269 CSVCKKVITRQ
+269 CSVCN
-280 KEIPAKG
+280 
-287 HKIVTDP
+287 
-294 AVEATC
+294 
-300 TQSGLT
+300 
-306 EGKHCSVCKEVIT
+306 EVIT
-319 EQKVIPAKGH
+319 KQKEIPAKGH

-368 GHEYIAGAIYDKK
+368 GHEYLSGAIYDKK

-402 VSLIGDEQN
+402 VSLTGNEQN

-445 VNEKDEKQLR
+445 VNEKDKKQLR

-527 IICETDNGSKLAIS
+527 IICETDNGSKLVIS
-541 SDHMNYEVGK
+541 SDHMNYKVGK

-580 SLQQVEEE
+580 SLQQIEEE

-593 TEDESKAEKD
+593 TK
-603 SKTEDKSKAENESK
+603 
-617 AEDKSKTEDTAKTE
+617 DTAKTE
-631 DKSASEDPMEPIQ
+631 DKSASEEPMEPIR
-644 IIFATKEMAKDEE
+644 IIFETKEMAKDDD

-693 IVRFV
+693 IIRFV

-722 EFETLHTSCTISGYK
+722 KFETLHTSCTISGYK

-762 NTDTHKWSKGKCGEC
+762 NTDTHKWSKGKCVEC

-790 KIKDGIQG
+790 RVVKKGEHG
-798 WCTTCGMKWTGRGW
+798 WCTTCGMKWSGRNW
-812 VIYGS
+812 TL

>member
-193 VLVEQKK
+193 GLVEQKK

-229 TVCNTVTQRRV
+229 TVCNTITQRRV
-240 RIAPLGHTIVTDPAV
+240 RIAPLGHTIVTDQAV
-255 EATCTESGLTEGKH
+255 EATCTQNGLTEGKH
-269 CSVCKKVITRQ
+269 CSVCN
-280 KEIPAKG
+280 
-287 HKIVTDP
+287 
-294 AVEATC
+294 
-300 TQSGLT
+300 
-306 EGKHCSVCKEVIT
+306 EVIT
-319 EQKVIPAKGH
+319 KQKEIPAKGH

-368 GHEYIAGAIYDKK
+368 GHEYLSGAIYDKK

-402 VSLIGDEQN
+402 VSLTGNEQN

-527 IICETDNGSKLAIS
+527 IICETDNGSKLVIS
-541 SDHMNYEVGK
+541 SDHMNYKVGK

-580 SLQQVEEE
+580 SLQQIEEE

-593 TEDESKAEKD
+593 TK
-603 SKTEDKSKAENESK
+603 
-617 AEDKSKTEDTAKTE
+617 DTAKTE
-631 DKSASEDPMEPIQ
+631 DKSASEEPMEPIR
-644 IIFATKEMAKDEE
+644 IIFETKEMAKDDD

-693 IVRFV
+693 IIRFV

-722 EFETLHTSCTISGYK
+722 KFETLHTSCTISGYK

-762 NTDTHKWSKGKCGEC
+762 NTDTHKWSKGKCVEC

-790 KIKDGIQG
+790 RVVKKGEHG
-798 WCTTCGMKWTGRGW
+798 WCTTCGMKWSGRNW
-812 VIYGS
+812 TL

>member
-14 TATVVCLTSIPG
+14 TATVVCLTFIPG

-65 IYCLYCNTQYTTEII
+65 IYCLYCNTQYTTEVI

-87 GDKKQ
+87 GNKKQ

-114 KTETT
+114 KTETI

-147 SVCNEVIQKQKK
+147 SVCNEVLRKQKK

-240 RIAPLGHTIVTDPAV
+240 RIAPLGH
-255 EATCTESGLTEGKH
+255 
-269 CSVCKKVITRQ
+269 
-280 KEIPAKG
+280 
-287 HKIVTDP
+287 KIVTDP

-368 GHEYIAGAIYDKK
+368 GHEYLSGAIYDKK

-402 VSLIGDEQN
+402 VSLTGNEQN

-527 IICETDNGSKLAIS
+527 IICETDNGSKLVIS
-541 SDHMNYEVGK
+541 SDHMNYKVGK

-580 SLQQVEEE
+580 SLQQIEEE

-593 TEDESKAEKD
+593 TK
-603 SKTEDKSKAENESK
+603 
-617 AEDKSKTEDTAKTE
+617 DTAKTE
-631 DKSASEDPMEPIQ
+631 DKSASEEPMEPIR
-644 IIFATKEMAKDEE
+644 IIFETKEMAKDDD

-693 IVRFV
+693 IIRFV

-722 EFETLHTSCTISGYK
+722 KFETLHTSCTISGYK

-762 NTDTHKWSKGKCGEC
+762 NTDTHKWSKGKCVEC

-790 KIKDGIQG
+790 RVVKKGEHG
-798 WCTTCGMKWTGRGW
+798 WCTTCGMKWSGRNW
-812 VIYGS
+812 TL

>member
-65 IYCLYCNTQYTTEII
+65 IYCLYCNTQYTTEVI

-147 SVCNEVIQKQKK
+147 SVCNEVIRKQKK

-240 RIAPLGHTIVTDPAV
+240 RIAPLGHKIVTDKAV

-269 CSVCKKVITRQ
+269 CSVCKK
-280 KEIPAKG
+280 
-287 HKIVTDP
+287 
-294 AVEATC
+294 
-300 TQSGLT
+300 
-306 EGKHCSVCKEVIT
+306 VIT

-368 GHEYIAGAIYDKK
+368 GHEYLSGAIYDKK

-402 VSLIGDEQN
+402 VSLTGNEQN

-527 IICETDNGSKLAIS
+527 IICETDNGSKLVIS
-541 SDHMNYEVGK
+541 SDHMNYKVGK

-580 SLQQVEEE
+580 SLQQIEEE

-593 TEDESKAEKD
+593 TK
-603 SKTEDKSKAENESK
+603 
-617 AEDKSKTEDTAKTE
+617 DTAKTE
-631 DKSASEDPMEPIQ
+631 DKSASEEPMEPIR
-644 IIFATKEMAKDEE
+644 IIFETKEMAKDDD

-693 IVRFV
+693 IIRFV

-722 EFETLHTSCTISGYK
+722 KFETLHTSCTISGYK

-762 NTDTHKWSKGKCGEC
+762 NTDTHKWSKGKCVEC

-790 KIKDGIQG
+790 RVVKKGEHG
-798 WCTTCGMKWTGRGW
+798 WCTTCGMKWSGRNW
-812 VIYGS
+812 TLYV

>member
-65 IYCLYCNTQYTTEII
+65 IYCLYCNTQYTTEVI

-114 KTETT
+114 KTETI

-147 SVCNEVIQKQKK
+147 SVCNEVIRKQKK

-240 RIAPLGHTIVTDPAV
+240 RIAPLGHKIVTDKAV

-269 CSVCKKVITRQ
+269 CSVCKK
-280 KEIPAKG
+280 
-287 HKIVTDP
+287 
-294 AVEATC
+294 
-300 TQSGLT
+300 
-306 EGKHCSVCKEVIT
+306 VIT

-368 GHEYIAGAIYDKK
+368 GHEYLSGAIYDKK
-381 TAQVVDI
+381 TAQVIDI

-402 VSLIGDEQN
+402 VSLMGDEQN
-411 TKFEDMDGK
+411 TKFEDMEGK

-541 SDHMNYEVGK
+541 SDHMNYKVGK

-580 SLQQVEEE
+580 SLQQIEEE

-593 TEDESKAEKD
+593 TK
-603 SKTEDKSKAENESK
+603 
-617 AEDKSKTEDTAKTE
+617 DTAKTE
-631 DKSASEDPMEPIQ
+631 DKSASEEPMEPIR
-644 IIFATKEMAKDEE
+644 IIFETKEMAKDDD

-693 IVRFV
+693 IIRFV

>member
-14 TATVVCLTSIPG
+14 TATVVCLTFIPG

-65 IYCLYCNTQYTTEII
+65 IYCLYCNTQYTTEVI

-87 GDKKQ
+87 GNKKQ

-114 KTETT
+114 KTETI

-147 SVCNEVIQKQKK
+147 SVCNEVLRKQKK

-240 RIAPLGHTIVTDPAV
+240 RIAPLGH
-255 EATCTESGLTEGKH
+255 
-269 CSVCKKVITRQ
+269 
-280 KEIPAKG
+280 
-287 HKIVTDP
+287 KIVTDP

-336 VKATCEQSG
+336 VKATCEQNG

-368 GHEYIAGAIYDKK
+368 GHEYIVGAIYDKK

-527 IICETDNGSKLAIS
+527 IICETDNGSKLVIS
-541 SDHMNYEVGK
+541 SDHMNYKVGK

-580 SLQQVEEE
+580 SLQQIEEE

-593 TEDESKAEKD
+593 TK
-603 SKTEDKSKAENESK
+603 
-617 AEDKSKTEDTAKTE
+617 DTAKTE
-631 DKSASEDPMEPIQ
+631 DKSASEEPMEPIR
-644 IIFATKEMAKDEE
+644 IIFETKEMAKDDD

-693 IVRFV
+693 IIRFV

-722 EFETLHTSCTISGYK
+722 KFETLHTSCTISGYK

-762 NTDTHKWSKGKCGEC
+762 NTDTHKWSKGKCVEC

-790 KIKDGIQG
+790 RVVKKGEHG
-798 WCTTCGMKWTGRGW
+798 WCTTCGMKWSGRNW
-812 VIYGS
+812 TL

>member
-65 IYCLYCNTQYTTEII
+65 IYCLYCNTQYTTEVI

-114 KTETT
+114 KTETI

-134 TCTQSGLTEGKHC
+134 TCTQTGLTEGKHC
-147 SVCNEVIQKQKK
+147 SVCNEVIRKQKK

-240 RIAPLGHTIVTDPAV
+240 RIAPLGHKIVTDKAV

-269 CSVCKKVITRQ
+269 CSVCKK
-280 KEIPAKG
+280 
-287 HKIVTDP
+287 
-294 AVEATC
+294 
-300 TQSGLT
+300 
-306 EGKHCSVCKEVIT
+306 VIT

-368 GHEYIAGAIYDKK
+368 GHEYLSGAIYDKK

-551 TDVPKKKD
+551 TDVPKRKD

-593 TEDESKAEKD
+593 TED
-603 SKTEDKSKAENESK
+603 
-617 AEDKSKTEDTAKTE
+617 TAKTE
-631 DKSASEDPMEPIQ
+631 DKSASEEPMEPIR
-644 IIFATKEMAKDEE
+644 IIFETKEMAKDEE

-693 IVRFV
+693 IIRFV

-755 NIFKKCK
+755 NVFKKCK
-762 NTDTHKWSKGKCGEC
+762 NTDTHKWSKGKCVEC

-790 KIKDGIQG
+790 RVVKKGEHG
-798 WCTTCGMKWTGRGW
+798 WCTTCGMKWSGRNW
-812 VIYGS
+812 TL

>member
-1 MKKEIWKRMLCVA
+1 MKKGIWKRILCVA

-65 IYCLYCNTQYTTEII
+65 IYCLYCNTQYTTEVI

-97 CVTTGE
+97 CVTTSE

-147 SVCNEVIQKQKK
+147 SVCNEVIRKQKK

-240 RIAPLGHTIVTDPAV
+240 RIAPLGHKIVTDKAV

-280 KEIPAKG
+280 QEIPAKG

-306 EGKHCSVCKEVIT
+306 EGKHCS
-319 EQKVIPAKGH
+319 
-329 TIVTDKA
+329 
-336 VKATCEQSG
+336 
-345 LTEGTHCSD
+345 D

-368 GHEYIAGAIYDKK
+368 GHEYLSGAIYDKK

-402 VSLIGDEQN
+402 VSLTGNEQN

-541 SDHMNYEVGK
+541 SDHMNYKVGK

-580 SLQQVEEE
+580 SLQQIEEE
-588 QKDSK
+588 QKD
-593 TEDESKAEKD
+593 
-603 SKTEDKSKAENESK
+603 
-617 AEDKSKTEDTAKTE
+617 SKTEDTAKTE

-644 IIFATKEMAKDEE
+644 IIFATKEMAKDED

-666 STQIKMIEEDEPT
+666 STQIKMIKEDEPT
-679 QKIEKIKDEEPSII
+679 QKIGKIKDEEPSII
-693 IVRFV
+693 IIRFV

-762 NTDTHKWSKGKCGEC
+762 NTDTHKWSKGKCVEC

-790 KIKDGIQG
+790 RVVKKGEHG
-798 WCTTCGMKWTGRGW
+798 WCTTCGMKWSGRNW
-812 VIYGS
+812 TL

>member
-65 IYCLYCNTQYTTEII
+65 IYCLYCNTQYTTEVI

-147 SVCNEVIQKQKK
+147 SVCNEVIRKQKK

-240 RIAPLGHTIVTDPAV
+240 RIAPLGHKIVTDKAV
-255 EATCTESGLTEGKH
+255 EATCTERGLTEGKH
-269 CSVCKKVITRQ
+269 CSVCKK
-280 KEIPAKG
+280 
-287 HKIVTDP
+287 
-294 AVEATC
+294 
-300 TQSGLT
+300 
-306 EGKHCSVCKEVIT
+306 VIT

-368 GHEYIAGAIYDKK
+368 GHEYLSGAIYDKK

-402 VSLIGDEQN
+402 VSLTGNEQN

-527 IICETDNGSKLAIS
+527 IICETDNGSKLVIS
-541 SDHMNYEVGK
+541 SDHMNYKVGK

-580 SLQQVEEE
+580 SLQQIEEE

-593 TEDESKAEKD
+593 TK
-603 SKTEDKSKAENESK
+603 
-617 AEDKSKTEDTAKTE
+617 DTAKTE
-631 DKSASEDPMEPIQ
+631 DKSASEEPMEPIR
-644 IIFATKEMAKDEE
+644 IIFETKEMAKDDD

-693 IVRFV
+693 IIRFV

-722 EFETLHTSCTISGYK
+722 KFETLHTSCTISGYK

-762 NTDTHKWSKGKCGEC
+762 NTDTHKWSKGKCVEC

-790 KIKDGIQG
+790 RVVKKGEHG
-798 WCTTCGMKWTGRGW
+798 WCTTCGMKWSGRNW
-812 VIYGS
+812 TL

>member
-229 TVCNTVTQRRV
+229 TVCNTITQRRV
-240 RIAPLGHTIVTDPAV
+240 RIAPLGHTIVTDQAV
-255 EATCTESGLTEGKH
+255 EATCTQNGLTEGKH
-269 CSVCKKVITRQ
+269 CSVCN
-280 KEIPAKG
+280 
-287 HKIVTDP
+287 
-294 AVEATC
+294 
-300 TQSGLT
+300 
-306 EGKHCSVCKEVIT
+306 EVIT
-319 EQKVIPAKGH
+319 KQKEIPAKGH

-368 GHEYIAGAIYDKK
+368 GHEYLSGAIYDKK

-402 VSLIGDEQN
+402 VSLTGNEQN

-527 IICETDNGSKLAIS
+527 IICETDNGSKLVIS

-580 SLQQVEEE
+580 SLQQIEEE

-593 TEDESKAEKD
+593 TK
-603 SKTEDKSKAENESK
+603 
-617 AEDKSKTEDTAKTE
+617 DTAKTE
-631 DKSASEDPMEPIQ
+631 DKSASEEPMEPIR
-644 IIFATKEMAKDEE
+644 IIFETKEMAKE
-657 EDEKKSQDD
+657 
-666 STQIKMIEEDEPT
+666 
-679 QKIEKIKDEEPSII
+679 
-693 IVRFV
+693 IVRCDALDRVYMALDYFDASV
-698 DPPVEEKKEEKE
+698 NRVAAWAVGIRSWERALLTALCTPSEMLKKLQDENKLTELMVRH
-710 EEKQEEVKTVNF
+710 EEVRMLPWGDIWD
-722 EFETLHTSCTISGYK
+722 EYCTR
-737 YCSFKEVN
+737 
-745 DKYHKCKNKK
+745 
-755 NIFKKCK
+755 
-762 NTDTHKWSKGKCGEC
+762 C
-777 GAWHYNHTPVYYD
+777 GAP
-790 KIKDGIQG
+790 KDGEWFG
-798 WCTTCGMKWTGRGW
+798 EVEKYEKDVLLKR
-812 VIYGS
+812 

>member
-1 MKKEIWKRMLCVA
+1 MKKGVLKRMLCVA

-26 TVFADETGCK
+26 TVFADEAGCK

-45 NEDKKELVK
+45 NEEKKELVK

-65 IYCLYCNTQYTTEII
+65 IYCKYCNTQYTTETI

-92 IREAG
+92 LKEAG

-103 VQYTCQNCNEV
+103 VQYTCQKCSEVKKETIPAKGHTLVTDSGATPTCTGKGLTEGTHCSVCNEV
-114 KTETT
+114 ITAQTEL

-129 KGVTP
+129 HAVEA
-134 TCTQSGLTEGKHC
+134 TCTTSGLTEGKHC
-147 SVCNEVIQKQKK
+147 SVCNAIITKQ
-159 LAPKKHHA
+159 
-167 VTDKAVE
+167 T
-174 ATCSKEG
+174 G
-181 LTEGKHCSVCNQ
+181 
-193 VLVEQKK
+193 
-200 VRKKRHVLQKKKGT
+200 
-214 PATCTE
+214 
-220 YGWTDRIFC
+220 
-229 TVCNTVTQRRV
+229 
-240 RIAPLGHTIVTDPAV
+240 
-255 EATCTESGLTEGKH
+255 
-269 CSVCKKVITRQ
+269 
-280 KEIPAKG
+280 
-287 HKIVTDP
+287 
-294 AVEATC
+294 
-300 TQSGLT
+300 
-306 EGKHCSVCKEVIT
+306 
-319 EQKVIPAKGH
+319 IPAKGH

-336 VKATCEQSG
+336 VKATCTQTGLTEGKHCSTCNEVITAQKEIPAKGHTIVTDKAVKATCTQTG
-345 LTEGTHCSD
+345 LTEGTHCST
-354 CNEVIQKQETIAAL
+354 CNAVITKQKTIAAL
-368 GHEYIAGAIYDKK
+368 GHEYIPSTTYDKN
-381 TAQVVDI
+381 TAQIVDI
-388 CKRCAKQT
+388 CRRCSKET
-396 KRLANL
+396 KRLPNL
-402 VSLIGDEQN
+402 TSLLGNKKN
-411 TKFEDMDGK
+411 TTLEDMDGK
-420 EISSIPD
+420 KLSSIPD
-427 NLKIFSG
+427 HLKIYSG
-434 ESEDGKRNLLY
+434 ESDNGKKDLLY
-445 VNEKDEKQLR
+445 VNEKDEQQLR

-462 HKELNNLTLQF
+462 KNELNSITLQL

-508 VSEDIVNASIKNI
+508 VSEDITNASIKNI

-527 IICETDNGSKLAIS
+527 IICETDNGSKLVIS

-566 VAKRVEGSEDTVEF
+566 VAKRVEGSENTVEF
-580 SLQQVEEE
+580 SLQQIEEE

-593 TEDESKAEKD
+593 TEDKSKAANE
-603 SKTEDKSKAENESK
+603 SKTEDKSKS
-617 AEDKSKTEDTAKTE
+617 EDKSKTEDKSKSEDTSKTE
-631 DKSASEDPMEPIQ
+631 DKSASEEPMEPIQ
-644 IIFATKEMAKDEE
+644 IIFATKEMAKDEDE
-657 EDEKKSQDD
+657 EKSQDD

-693 IVRFV
+693 IIRFV

-710 EEKQEEVKTVNF
+710 EEKQEEVKTVSF
-722 EFETLHTSCTISGYK
+722 EFETLHTNCTIKGYE

-762 NTDTHKWSKGKCGEC
+762 NTAIHSWSNGKCGEC

-790 KIKDGIQG
+790 RIKKNGIQG

-812 VIYGS
+812 VIGF

>member
-1 MKKEIWKRMLCVA
+1 MLCVA

-229 TVCNTVTQRRV
+229 TVCNTITQRRV
-240 RIAPLGHTIVTDPAV
+240 RIAPLGHTIVTDQAV
-255 EATCTESGLTEGKH
+255 EATCTQNGLTEGKH
-269 CSVCKKVITRQ
+269 CSVCN
-280 KEIPAKG
+280 
-287 HKIVTDP
+287 
-294 AVEATC
+294 
-300 TQSGLT
+300 
-306 EGKHCSVCKEVIT
+306 EVIT
-319 EQKVIPAKGH
+319 KQKEIPAKGH

-368 GHEYIAGAIYDKK
+368 GHEYLSGAIYDKK

-402 VSLIGDEQN
+402 VSLTGNEQN

-541 SDHMNYEVGK
+541 SDHMNYKVGK

-580 SLQQVEEE
+580 SLQQIEEE
-588 QKDSK
+588 QKD
-593 TEDESKAEKD
+593 
-603 SKTEDKSKAENESK
+603 
-617 AEDKSKTEDTAKTE
+617 SKTEDTAKTE
-631 DKSASEDPMEPIQ
+631 DKSASEEPMEPIR
-644 IIFATKEMAKDEE
+644 IIFETKEMAKDEE

-666 STQIKMIEEDEPT
+666 STQIKMIKEDEPT

-693 IVRFV
+693 IIRFV

-762 NTDTHKWSKGKCGEC
+762 NTDTHKWSKGKCVEC

>member
-1 MKKEIWKRMLCVA
+1 MKKGIWKRILCVA

-65 IYCLYCNTQYTTEII
+65 IYCLYCNTQYTTEVI

-114 KTETT
+114 KIETT

-147 SVCNEVIQKQKK
+147 SVCNEVIRKQKK

-240 RIAPLGHTIVTDPAV
+240 RIAPLGHKIVTDKAV

-306 EGKHCSVCKEVIT
+306 EG
-319 EQKVIPAKGH
+319 
-329 TIVTDKA
+329 
-336 VKATCEQSG
+336 
-345 LTEGTHCSD
+345 THCSD

-368 GHEYIAGAIYDKK
+368 GHEYLSGAIYDKK

-566 VAKRVEGSEDTVEF
+566 VAKRVEGSEETVEF
-580 SLQQVEEE
+580 SLQQIEEE
-588 QKDSK
+588 QKD
-593 TEDESKAEKD
+593 
-603 SKTEDKSKAENESK
+603 
-617 AEDKSKTEDTAKTE
+617 SKTEDTAKTE
-631 DKSASEDPMEPIQ
+631 DKSASEEPMEPIR
-644 IIFATKEMAKDEE
+644 IIFETKEMAKDEE

-666 STQIKMIEEDEPT
+666 STQIKMIKEDEPT

-693 IVRFV
+693 IIRFV

-722 EFETLHTSCTISGYK
+722 EFETLHTSCTISGYE